1 MAAGCPEGDG
11 LGFEGHQTRA
21 GHQRHKK
28 TYEQIRFDEKFAL
41 GYFVEQ
47 CFGFVFN
54 EAIKAKSG
62 WR

>member
-1 MAAGCPEGDG
+1 MAAVVRPCPIYNVKD
-11 LGFEGHQTRA
+11 
-21 GHQRHKK
+21 KK

-54 EAIKAKSG
+54 EVIKAKSG